1 MSLNK
6 REIIHILKEEY
17 EKRINHYI
25 NLNEIEIKD
34 KNDNDLI
41 SSAKGLK
48 VSDKAGF
55 RYTVEDVIEKDGKI
69 FVRLLGPG
77 EPLEDIKQ
85 KSFSRMDEK
94 EENDKEDDKDSTSL
108 KRLDGD
114 IFPPNKKASFK
125 KSNKINIK
133 NPIAMKQYN
142 SDGPYLDVEIDIFE
156 KEFSL

>member
-6 REIIHILKEEY
+6 REMIHILKEEY
-17 EKRINHYI
+17 EKRINHYA
-25 NLNEIEIKD
+25 NLSEIEVKD
-34 KNDNDLI
+34 KSDNDLI

-48 VSDKAGF
+48 VSDRAGF

-94 EENDKEDDKDSTSL
+94 EETSEEDEDSMNL
-108 KRLDGD
+108 KRLNGD
-114 IFPPNKKASFK
+114 IFPPNKKAAFK
-125 KSNKINIK
+125 KSNKPNIK
-133 NPIAMKQYN
+133 NPSAMKQYN